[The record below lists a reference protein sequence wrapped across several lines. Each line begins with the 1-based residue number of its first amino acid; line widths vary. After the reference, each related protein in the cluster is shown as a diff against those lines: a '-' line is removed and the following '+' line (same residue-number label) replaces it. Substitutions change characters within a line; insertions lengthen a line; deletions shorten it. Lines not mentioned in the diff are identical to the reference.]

1 MQTERKQ
8 DSIDKSP
15 NYAQI
20 FSRSALPRSK
30 KTKKQ
35 TCSLIGW
42 VQDIPKISAPARRRN
57 ALARLELC
65 PNGPR
70 WSLRPTVPA
79 LAASWRLWALA
90 AVPRPPVGACG
101 ARCPPW
107 RLPGAPDRWRWFRS
121 RPELAARRA
130 LPGGFLKAPAAGG
143 GSPAPVETG
152 GVPCWPWRLPG
163 GPGRWR
169 WSPSPRSNLAAHGA
183 WSGLLTMDP
192 GKWPHFKKYDE
203 VNV

>member
-1 MQTERKQ
+1 MRPLKFELETVDNFRRGYREDKRNALQMERKQ
-8 DSIDKSP
+8 DSINKSP

-20 FSRSALPRSK
+20 FSCFALPRSK

-35 TCSLIGW
+35 TCGLIGW
-42 VQDIPKISAPARRRN
+42 VQDIPKISAPARRHN

-90 AVPRPPVGACG
+90 AGPRPPVGACG

-107 RLPGAPDRWRWFRS
+107 RLPGR
-121 RPELAARRA
+121 
-130 LPGGFLKAPAAGG
+130 
-143 GSPAPVETG
+143 
-152 GVPCWPWRLPG
+152 
-163 GPGRWR
+163 PGRWR
-169 WSPSPRSNLAAHGA
+169 WSPALARAYGYRA
-183 WSGLLTMDP
+183 RPGGFLEPLTAGGGSGP
-192 GKWPHFKKYDE
+192 GQSWRPA
-203 VNV
+203 VPSLAVS